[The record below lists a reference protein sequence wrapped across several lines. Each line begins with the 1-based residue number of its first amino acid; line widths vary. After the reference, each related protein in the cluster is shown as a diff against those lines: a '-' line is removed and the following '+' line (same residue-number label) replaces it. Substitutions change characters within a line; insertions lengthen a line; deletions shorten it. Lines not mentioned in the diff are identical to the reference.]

1 MRKLFYLLLLSGVV
15 APESYAQKH
24 TRVVSGLVTSQ
35 EDAAPLEGV
44 RVAVKGPGS
53 LSGTQ
58 PDGMYYIEVGDTDSV
73 LVFSFSEFQT
83 QEVRLTKA
91 CEYNVA
97 LRKGGVQAAVRP
109 ETAVE
114 AGAAARGKAAR
125 PFSAVGDWRAVFQ
138 LRPGIE
144 VPVNFDI
151 RIVEGGGKKAFFHN
165 AEERFEGG
173 RVEQTADSLF
183 IFLDQFDNELAFRI
197 DNTALEGVL
206 KRQDGSGTALPVKV
220 EAGNVRFA
228 TSGAKAAGNFSGTY
242 DVVFI
247 AADGK
252 EERTVG
258 LFEQDG
264 NKLRGTF
271 LRVTGDSRYLEGV
284 VEGNDF
290 YLSGF
295 IGSAPAYYKGSFT
308 ADGQLR
314 GEIVGARGS
323 QAFAGVRNEKAA
335 LPDAYTLTYLRE
347 GYTSFDF
354 SFPDADGRPVS
365 LHDKKFAGKVVI
377 VTIGGTWCPNCVD
390 ETAFLAPWYAAN
402 RTRGIEVISIQYERQ
417 TDAAFVKKVLSR
429 QRERYHIQYDQVFGG
444 LADKQGVARSL
455 PALNAFLAFPTTILV
470 DRKGKVAQIHT
481 GYSGPATG
489 QYYEQSIKEFNKEV
503 DALLVN

>member
-1 MRKLFYLLLLSGVV
+1 
-15 APESYAQKH
+15 
-24 TRVVSGLVTSQ
+24 
-35 EDAAPLEGV
+35 
-44 RVAVKGPGS
+44 
-53 LSGTQ
+53 
-58 PDGMYYIEVGDTDSV
+58 
-73 LVFSFSEFQT
+73 
-83 QEVRLTKA
+83 
-91 CEYNVA
+91 
-97 LRKGGVQAAVRP
+97 
-109 ETAVE
+109 
-114 AGAAARGKAAR
+114 
-125 PFSAVGDWRAVFQ
+125 
-138 LRPGIE
+138 

-220 EAGNVRFA
+220 EAGTYRFA
-228 TSGAKAAGNFSGTY
+228 ERGAKAAGNFSGTY
-242 DVVFI
+242 DVVFT

-290 YLSGF
+290 YLSSF

-323 QAFAGVRNEKAA
+323 QAFSGTRNEKAV
-335 LPDAYTLTYLRE
+335 LPDAYTLTYLKE

-365 LHDKKFAGKVVI
+365 LHDKKFAGKVVV
-377 VTIGGTWCPNCVD
+377 VTIGGTWCPNCID

-402 RTRGIEVISIQYERQ
+402 RARGVEVISIQYERQ
-417 TDAAFVKKVLSR
+417 TDTAFVKKVLSR